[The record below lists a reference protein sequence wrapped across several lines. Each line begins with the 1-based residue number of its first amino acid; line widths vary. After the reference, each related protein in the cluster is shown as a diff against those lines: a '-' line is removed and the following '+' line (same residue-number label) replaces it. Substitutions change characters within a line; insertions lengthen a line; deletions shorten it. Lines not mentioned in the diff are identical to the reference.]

1 MSVFANVQAT
11 PSRMLGLL
19 RLLAVQPNQ
28 SATQTELGNLWWPR
42 VTRPDSASV
51 NYFGDN
57 MRELLAAG
65 LIEEEE
71 NKNGETAYRLGA
83 SIPEQFRSPDGL
95 VEHGPGLFLQHLLGD
110 GTSERNDDLGYV
122 LAWWL
127 AQPLVD
133 VPPTPSDI
141 ATEWRSVIDVEAIP
155 WRSQDGDPLAVNED
169 RARQMR
175 LWAVYFGLG
184 WEHGPSARRTP
195 ELQPDPTRLLRRVL
209 KGQLP
214 EDGTEERVDEVWGS
228 VAAAAPFLD
237 KGGYS
242 MTLQEVGVLETEEGR
257 SFSQSVSMALLRLED
272 EGFLRLIASGDA
284 GAAHQR
290 LLTWGSRR
298 PITHLALNAVNTN

>member
-19 RLLAVQPNQ
+19 RLLAAQPNQ
-28 SATQTELGNLWWPR
+28 SVTQTELNNLWWPR
-42 VTRPDSASV
+42 VTRPDSVSV

-65 LIEEEE
+65 LIEEGE
-71 NKNGETAYRLGA
+71 NEKGETTYGLGA

-95 VEHGPGLFLQHLLGD
+95 VENGPDLFMKHLMGD
-110 GTSERNDDLGYV
+110 GAPERNDDLGYV

-141 ATEWRSVIDVEAIP
+141 ATEWRTVIDVEAIP

-175 LWAVYFGLG
+175 LWAVYLGLG
-184 WEHGPSARRTP
+184 WEHGPSAGRTP

-209 KGQLP
+209 KNQLP
-214 EDGTEERVDEVWGS
+214 EDGTEERVDKVWKS
-228 VAAAAPFLD
+228 VAMVAPILD
-237 KGGYS
+237 MGSYS
-242 MTLQEVGVLETEEGR
+242 VALQEVGVLRAEEGR
-257 SFSQSVSMALLRLED
+257 SFSQSVSMALLRLKD
-272 EGFLRLIASGDA
+272 EGFLQLIASDDA
-284 GAAHQR
+284 GAVHQR
-290 LLTWGSRR
+290 LLTWGSKS
-298 PITHLALNAVNTN
+298 PITHLALNAGNAS